1 MITAAVE
8 SLTERLEEM
17 KAMFPLHAAELDTYH
32 DRRPLDPQYG
42 EYLRRDANGQIL
54 FVAVRKQGTLIGY
67 FVGFVVPALHYQST
81 LTCLQDIFFIM
92 PEHRDGHAT
101 GALKMFRAVIREAK
115 RRGVK
120 EIRVG
125 SKLGAH
131 DVQVL
136 FKHMGFKPVETIHSL
151 WIGDQDA

>member
-17 KAMFPLHAAELDTYH
+17 KVMFPLHAAELDTYH

-67 FVGFVVPALHYQST
+67 FVGFVVPALHYQT
-81 LTCLQDIFFIM
+81 LTCLQDIFFVL
-92 PEHRDGHAT
+92 PAHRDGRPTA
-101 GALKMFRAVIREAK
+101 ALRMFECLIREAK

-131 DVQVL
+131 DASVL
-136 FKHMGFKPVETIHSL
+136 FAHFGFKPVETIHSL